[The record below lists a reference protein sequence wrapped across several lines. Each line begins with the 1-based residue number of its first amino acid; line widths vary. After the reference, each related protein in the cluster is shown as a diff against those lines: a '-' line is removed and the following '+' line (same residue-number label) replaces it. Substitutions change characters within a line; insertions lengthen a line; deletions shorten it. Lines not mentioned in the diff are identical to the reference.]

1 MTIVLASE
9 RVKVALYPNPLFKR
23 SLQLIDNSQPFVRK
37 LQLLVLG
44 AEVPSV
50 EGVQGQVPPC
60 RLYNEYSNQNYLSDG
75 Y

>member
-23 SLQLIDNSQPFVRK
+23 SLQPIDNSQPFVLK

-50 EGVQGQVPPC
+50 EGSSGAGPTMPSV
-60 RLYNEYSNQNYLSDG
+60 
-75 Y
+75 